1 MRYQTNVAEE
11 TMHKE
16 DPLKQLAIADPDL
29 AKTVTAALDQK
40 GCPVSNQS
48 ITLLVEETLW
58 GLVREIS
65 FGRTIAI
72 GYTDLIG
79 DVGLKK
85 IYRYRDLVRSF
96 GRNGPTLGRIM
107 AEHLVPVIKY
117 GDNLF
122 LKRFLQTLEIM
133 LNKGTYTLKDP
144 LKVLSELLNGNHI
157 EAASATLDL
166 LGDTFSQDMSYVQS
180 QHFAHILP
188 GTVLA
193 FSPSKRAWQT
203 EQLGRVIKA
212 DFHLADSFL
221 DGLEKGLDLLSK
233 EALSRFVSMGLEKL
247 KRNPKLTKKFLSLES
262 KFGIDTFTDMQVTIH
277 ISRVRQQLNRYL
289 FARTGLAIS
298 VRPLSSLPDSLITG
312 PNKIIFVCS
321 DGKFICLPDEISVFP
336 HKAENINLY
345 KCLARLEAGHF
356 EFGTFDFDLEKAIE
370 KCRDI
375 AELKDYDLEFDLIQN
390 WEDLSDLERFFSYFP
405 VTALAADLFTIFE
418 HGRIRFMLHRQYPG
432 LVRQTLPVLQR
443 EAERM
448 IKNHKPVDMVFL
460 LYLWIALGISEKEH
474 FGMGT
479 KIYTYTNAKNLKNLF
494 ETTINEDSTVES
506 CAELVVRIYPEM
518 ERLLNQTSY
527 YRKELK
533 GFYKPMQ
540 TPFGRR
546 LRPDLFFWANRKFER
561 LARTLKVQLGEKGF
575 EVYASDIK
583 KRLMENN
590 GMVSHQDLK
599 EIILCF
605 RENHGLYMLPQQKF
619 SIDLSWLDLSKLLG
633 TENTTV
639 IQKEDFSGTVTWHKE
654 WDCNLQDYLHSHV
667 RVLDKSLTEKE
678 SDFYKLTLKHHRGL
692 VKRIRYAF
700 ELLKPEGLIRL
711 RQWMEG
717 DEFDYRALLD
727 FAIDKKAGKIPSDR
741 LYIKHIKQTRDVAV
755 LLLVDLS
762 RSTANAVFGSHA
774 TVLDVEKEAIVLF
787 CEALEVVG
795 DAFAIAGFS
804 GTGRLGV
811 DYFRIKDLD
820 ENMDDTVKRRINAM
834 APQRST
840 RMGAAI
846 RHATRQLKK
855 ISSKVRLLII
865 LGDGFPNDV
874 DYKQNYAIEDT
885 RKAIFEA
892 RSKNIYAHAITV
904 NFAGDPKLDDLYGNV
919 HHNVISDVRELP
931 DKLLRIYGSLTR
943 H

>member
-1 MRYQTNVAEE
+1 
-11 TMHKE
+11 MHKE

-29 AKTVTAALDQK
+29 AKTVTTALEQK
-40 GCPVSNQS
+40 GCPVSDRN
-48 ITLLVEETLW
+48 IVLLVEETLW

-65 FGRTIAI
+65 FGRTIAS

-79 DVGLKK
+79 EVDLKK
-85 IYRYRDLVRSF
+85 IYCYRDLVRSF
-96 GRNGPTLGRIM
+96 GRKGPTLGRIM

-122 LKRFLQTLEIM
+122 LKRFLKTLEIM

-144 LKVLSELLNGNHI
+144 LNALSKLLN
-157 EAASATLDL
+157 EEDLKSAYTYLDL
-166 LGDTFSQDMSYVQS
+166 LGNTFSQDMSYVRS
-180 QHFAHILP
+180 QHFAQILP
-188 GTVLA
+188 GAVLA
-193 FSPSKRAWQT
+193 FSPSRRAWQT
-203 EQLGRVIKA
+203 KQLRRVIKA

-221 DGLEKGLDLLSK
+221 DGLEKGLYLLSK
-233 EALSRFVSMGLEKL
+233 EALSDFISLGLEKL
-247 KRNPKLTKKFLSLES
+247 KRNQKLAKKFLSLES
-262 KFGIDTFTDMQVTIH
+262 KLGIDTFTNLQVTIP

-289 FARTGLAIS
+289 MARTGLSIS
-298 VRPLSSLPDSLITG
+298 VRPISLLQDSLIKEF
-312 PNKIIFVCS
+312 NKIIFVCS
-321 DGKFICLPDEISVFP
+321 DGKYIYLPDEISVFP
-336 HKAENINLY
+336 HKAQNINLY
-345 KCLARLEAGHF
+345 KCLARLEAGHY
-356 EFGTFDFDLEKAIE
+356 EFGTFDFDLEKAME
-370 KCRDI
+370 KCRGI
-375 AELKDYDLEFDLIQN
+375 GKLKDYDLEFDLIQDG
-390 WEDLSDLERFFSYFP
+390 EDLSDMERFFLYFP
-405 VTALAADLFTIFE
+405 VAALAADLFTIFE
-418 HGRIRFMLHRQYPG
+418 HGRIRIMLHRQYPG
-432 LVRQTLPVLQR
+432 LVRQTLPVLQQ
-443 EAERM
+443 EAEHM
-448 IKNHKPVDMVFL
+448 IKNHKPVEMVFL
-460 LYLWIALGISEKEH
+460 LYLWIALGIPEEER
-474 FGMGT
+474 FGMDT
-479 KIYTYTNAKNLKNLF
+479 KTHTHTKMFKNLF
-494 ETTINEDSTVES
+494 ETTITKDSTVES
-506 CAELVVRIYPEM
+506 CAELVVKIYPKM
-518 ERLLNQTSY
+518 EKFLSRTLYLKKGL
-527 YRKELK
+527 KE
-533 GFYKPMQ
+533 FYKPIQ

-546 LRPDLFFWANRKFER
+546 LRPDLFFLANRKYER
-561 LARTLKVQLGEKGF
+561 LARTLKVQLEDKGF
-575 EVYASDIK
+575 EVYTSDVK
-583 KRLMENN
+583 KRLIENN
-590 GMVSHQDLK
+590 GMISHQDCK
-599 EIILCF
+599 EMICCF
-605 RENHGLYMLPQQKF
+605 RENHEPHGAPQQKF

-633 TENTTV
+633 TENTT
-639 IQKEDFSGTVTWHKE
+639 ILQKEDFSGTVTWHQE
-654 WDCNLQDYLHSHV
+654 WDCNLLDYLHSHV

-692 VKRIRYAF
+692 VKKIRYAF

-711 RQWMEG
+711 RQWVEG

-727 FAIDKKAGKIPSDR
+727 FAIDKKAGRIPSDR

-787 CEALEVVG
+787 CEALGVVG

-820 ENMDDTVKRRINAM
+820 ENMDDAVKRRINAM

-846 RHATRQLKK
+846 RHAISQLEKVH
-855 ISSKVRLLII
+855 SKVRLLIV

-874 DYKQNYAIEDT
+874 DYKQNYATADT

-892 RSKNIYAHAITV
+892 RSKNIYTHAITV
-904 NFAGDPKLDDLYGNV
+904 NFAGDPRLDDLYGNV